1 MTEEPHKPVSLGAFL
16 RAKRE
21 EVGMSQS
28 EAATALGYNSRDFL
42 SRIENDRVP
51 VPLNKISEIA
61 ILYKIDLSHLSEFII
76 EEQSRLLRIK
86 IEEAVNASTADKTK
100 LG

>member
-1 MTEEPHKPVSLGAFL
+1 MIEETQKHESLGAFL

-21 EVGMSQS
+21 DVGISQS

-51 VPLNKISEIA
+51 VPLNKIFEIA
-61 ILYKIDLSHLSEFII
+61 SLYKLEVTQLAEFMI
-76 EEQSRLLRIK
+76 EEQSRLLRSK
-86 IEEAVNASTADKTK
+86 ISDVVNSRRMTK
-100 LG
+100 SN